1 MTVLVRTQLMLFQDQ
16 RDKLNKIAEQK
27 NSSISDIVRQMITAQ
42 LRQQRYEQMEVAAMQ
57 LRKSEYELGGIMD
70 MSELDGE
77 DILDE

>member
-27 NSSISDIVRQMITAQ
+27 NSSISDIVRQMINAQ

-57 LRKSEYELGGIMD
+57 LKSEYELGGIMD
-70 MSELDGE
+70 MSDLDGE
-77 DILDE
+77 EFLDE